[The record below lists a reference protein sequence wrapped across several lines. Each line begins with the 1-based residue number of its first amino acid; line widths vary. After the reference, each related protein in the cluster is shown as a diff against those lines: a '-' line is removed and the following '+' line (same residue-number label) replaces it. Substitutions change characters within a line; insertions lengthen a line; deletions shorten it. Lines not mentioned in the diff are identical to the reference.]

1 MEAAI
6 RASLQETHFDSE
18 QIKQESRSDEESESE
33 LFSGSEEFISV
44 CGSDDDEPESS
55 AKSRK
60 SPHKDLGCRKEEGRK
75 PQPEPTSRTE
85 PEMIINHRG
94 LSSVDSGVLEET
106 GTKLDDLQKEPSVNG
121 KYGSCHLVNFR
132 ALQKTYQEIITKE
145 YFFLSAA
152 FN

>member
-75 PQPEPTSRTE
+75 PQPEPRTE

-94 LSSVDSGVLEET
+94 LSSSVDSGVLEET
-106 GTKLDDLQKEPSVNG
+106 GTKPEDLQKEPSLNG

-132 ALQKTYQEIITKE
+132 TLQKSHQEIFTKE
-145 YFFLSAA
+145 SVFLSAA
-152 FN
+152 LK